1 MISVGDQVMLIV
13 KFPDFGWGDVTPDEI
28 GVVVG
33 VDLIDNGEEDL
44 AMVFVDFPNHSDWEG
59 WSDEVAVINP
69 RKSIPPHI
77 KYLPIV

>member
-1 MISVGDQVMLIV
+1 MISVGDQVMVIAE
-13 KFPDFGWGDVTPDEI
+13 FPDFGWGDVTPDEI

-33 VDLIDNGEEDL
+33 IGDGEEDL
-44 AMVFVDFPNHSDWEG
+44 IKVFVDFPNHSDWEG